1 MRKAITE
8 INGYVMNTQVVYRKE
23 IIMRLQK
30 LIVLLTVALLVGS
43 SYGDE
48 LILKNGDRLTGKIVH
63 LVDGKMLFKSDVAG
77 EVTVELANIQT
88 LSSDEPITVNL
99 KDNTGLNQKVVSVGA
114 GRFGVSGSDAL
125 KAQEFAVADIT
136 SINPPLKP
144 APKWTGDASVGIT
157 STRGNTKTDMIS
169 ANANATKRTEKDR
182 MTVSADYAKGEQ
194 EDPDTKE
201 TVTIEDWWRAKGK
214 YDYFFSKKKYGYID
228 GRYEKDAVAELD
240 RRMIVGVG
248 GGYQWIESE
257 NMNFSTEF
265 GLASLYEKFR
275 NQTDSNSEIS
285 FQVGYNFD
293 KQLRKNIKFTHD
305 LTYYPAID
313 KFSDYYLTTTAGI
326 RADFTEKIFMTFK
339 AIFNY
344 DATPAIG
351 RGRSRPSSI
360 TMQRRPSGAAVPIRS
375 TSWAWGIV
383 SKDGSYEEASQN
395 PVFLPCGDCGSDCR
409 SCGGRRS
416 ICQQR
421 AESSRRNR
429 GNESPQRCRE
439 RERC

>member
-1 MRKAITE
+1 MERMVFRMA
-8 INGYVMNTQVVYRKE
+8 GYVVSFQEFYRKE

-30 LIVLLTVALLVGS
+30 LIVLLFVALLVGS

-77 EVTVELANIQT
+77 EVTVELTNIQT

-99 KDNTGLNQKVVSVGA
+99 KDKTGLNQKLVGADA
-114 GRFGVSGSDAL
+114 GRFGVAGSDSLA
-125 KAQEFAVADIT
+125 AQQFAVADII
-136 SINPPLKP
+136 SINPPIKP
-144 APKWTGDASVGIT
+144 APKWTGDVSVGIT
-157 STRGNTKTDMIS
+157 STHGNTKTEMIS

-182 MTVSADYAKGEQ
+182 MTVNADYAKGQQ
-194 EDPDTKE
+194 EDPVTKE

-265 GLASLYEKFR
+265 GLASLYEKFD
-275 NQTDSNSEIS
+275 NQTESNSEIS

-293 KQLRKNIKFTHD
+293 KKLRKNIKFTHD

-326 RADFTEKIFMTFK
+326 RADFTEKIFATFK

-344 DATPAIG
+344 DETPAVG
-351 RGRSRPSSI
+351 RGNTDTKYFFGLGYR
-360 TMQRRPSGAAVPIRS
+360 
-375 TSWAWGIV
+375 
-383 SKDGSYEEASQN
+383 
-395 PVFLPCGDCGSDCR
+395 F
-409 SCGGRRS
+409 
-416 ICQQR
+416 
-421 AESSRRNR
+421 
-429 GNESPQRCRE
+429 
-439 RERC
+439 